1 MDNPP
6 TNTVG
11 MLFMIDDNSA
21 VSSPVPSE
29 APQMPWPAKV
39 FRICEMWSVKRNT
52 DQLTQDAE
60 DLYEALNQLV
70 RVYQFRDRDRI
81 CCYDVSV
88 TQCYAVET
96 LVKQGALRLQ
106 VLAEEMF
113 LDKSTASRVIDALER
128 KGYVSRVEDDED
140 RRAVKIR
147 VTEAGRELYEKI
159 RGDLIAE
166 ERAVIGNL
174 SVEARQG
181 ALSVLRQITRATEVR
196 CGLTNGSCSG
206 TALTD

>member
-1 MDNPP
+1 M
-6 TNTVG
+6 
-11 MLFMIDDNSA
+11 S
-21 VSSPVPSE
+21 
-29 APQMPWPAKV
+29 
-39 FRICEMWSVKRNT
+39 KRKNE
-52 DQLTQDAE
+52 QLTQDAE
-60 DLYEALNQLV
+60 DLYEAVNQLV

-140 RRAVKIR
+140 RRAVKIQA
-147 VTEAGRELYEKI
+147 TQAGKELYEKI
-159 RGDLIAE
+159 RSDLVAE
-166 ERAVIGNL
+166 ERAMIENL
-174 SVEARQG
+174 SVDARQG
-181 ALSVLRQITRATEVR
+181 AVSLLRQITRATEIR
-196 CGLTNGSCSG
+196 CGLANERCSD
-206 TALTD
+206 AKQRD

>member
-1 MDNPP
+1 M
-6 TNTVG
+6 
-11 MLFMIDDNSA
+11 S
-21 VSSPVPSE
+21 
-29 APQMPWPAKV
+29 
-39 FRICEMWSVKRNT
+39 KRKNE
-52 DQLTQDAE
+52 QLTQDAE
-60 DLYEALNQLV
+60 DLYEAVNHLV

-88 TQCYAVET
+88 TQFYAVET

-140 RRAVKIR
+140 RRAVKIQA
-147 VTEAGRELYEKI
+147 THAGKELYEKI
-159 RGDLIAE
+159 RSDLVAE
-166 ERAVIGNL
+166 ERAMIENL

-181 ALSVLRQITRATEVR
+181 AVSLLRQITRATEIR
-196 CGLTNGSCSG
+196 CGLANEPCSD
-206 TALTD
+206 AMQRD

>member
-1 MDNPP
+1 M
-6 TNTVG
+6 
-11 MLFMIDDNSA
+11 S
-21 VSSPVPSE
+21 
-29 APQMPWPAKV
+29 
-39 FRICEMWSVKRNT
+39 KRQNE
-52 DQLTQDAE
+52 QLTQDAE
-60 DLYEALNQLV
+60 DLYEALNHLV

-140 RRAVKIR
+140 RRAVKIQA
-147 VTEAGRELYEKI
+147 TQAGKELYEKI
-159 RGDLIAE
+159 RSDLVAE
-166 ERAVIGNL
+166 ERAMIENL

-181 ALSVLRQITRATEVR
+181 AVSLLRQITRATEIR
-196 CGLTNGSCSG
+196 CGLADKPCSD
-206 TALTD
+206 AMQRD

>member
-1 MDNPP
+1 
-6 TNTVG
+6 
-11 MLFMIDDNSA
+11 
-21 VSSPVPSE
+21 
-29 APQMPWPAKV
+29 MP
-39 FRICEMWSVKRNT
+39 KRKT

-140 RRAVKIR
+140 
-147 VTEAGRELYEKI
+147 
-159 RGDLIAE
+159 
-166 ERAVIGNL
+166 
-174 SVEARQG
+174 
-181 ALSVLRQITRATEVR
+181 
-196 CGLTNGSCSG
+196 
-206 TALTD
+206 